1 MMENNNRK
9 LLVIDDDRFFC
20 DTVRAAFDDSGIEV
34 QTAQTGA
41 RGLELCAAAPMD
53 VVLLDQKL
61 PDTNGID
68 FCAPILDC
76 HDGTHII
83 FITAYP
89 SFQNAVQAIK
99 VGACDYLSKP
109 FEMDELLLT
118 VNKAMRAIELERM
131 ARVRRYELQRDSDR
145 TVVIGSGGGLREVR
159 QMVEL
164 AAQSHASVL
173 ITGETGTGK
182 TLIAKSIHYSGP
194 HAGGPFIAINCA
206 AIPESLMEAELF
218 GYEKGAFTGADKATQ
233 GLFEMAEEGT
243 LFLDEIGEMPLH
255 LQAKLLGVLDEKQ
268 IRRLGGRSLKPV
280 NVRIIAATNAD
291 MAAAVSGRRFRQD
304 LFYRLSVMQIHVPPL
319 RSRIEDLPDLCRY
332 FIAQIA
338 PDQHVSLT
346 DDQIKGMQK
355 YAWPGNVR
363 ELRNII
369 ERAIL
374 LRKGAQIA
382 PLRILGRP
390 LAQPAG
396 AASPDSPSGIAT
408 LEEVEAQHITET
420 LRRLNGNHTRTAN
433 ALGISRSTL
442 MRKIKSY
449 GLLQGSCKTSH

>member
-1 MMENNNRK
+1 MMMKNHNRK

-20 DTVRAAFDDSGIEV
+20 DTVRAAFEDSGIEV
-34 QTAQTGA
+34 LTAQTGA
-41 RGLELCAAAPMD
+41 RGLELCAASPVD

-68 FCAPILDC
+68 FCVPILDC

-99 VGACDYLSKP
+99 VGAYDYLSKP

-118 VNKAMRAIELERM
+118 VNNAMRATELERM
-131 ARVRRYELQRDSDR
+131 AQVHTYELQRDSDR
-145 TVVIGSGGGLREVR
+145 TVVVGAEGGLRDVR
-159 QMVEL
+159 RMVEL
-164 AAQSHASVL
+164 AAPSQASVL

-182 TLIAKSIHYSGP
+182 SLIAKSIHYGGP

-218 GYEKGAFTGADKATQ
+218 GYEKGAFTGAEKSTR

-280 NVRIIAATNAD
+280 NVRIIAATNID
-291 MAAAVSGRRFRQD
+291 MASAVRERRFRED
-304 LFYRLSVMQIHVPPL
+304 LYYRLSVMQIHVPPL
-319 RSRIEDLPDLCRY
+319 RSRMEDLPDLCRH
-332 FIAQIA
+332 FIDQIA
-338 PDQHVSLT
+338 PDQQIDLS
-346 DDQIKGMQK
+346 DDQIKGMQN

-374 LRKGAQIA
+374 LRKGARIE
-382 PLRILGRP
+382 PLRIMGRP
-390 LAQPAG
+390 SAQPEETACPEP
-396 AASPDSPSGIAT
+396 SPDIAT
-408 LEEVEAQHITET
+408 LEAVEARHIAET
-420 LRRLNGNHTRTAN
+420 LQRLDGNHTRTAKS
-433 ALGISRSTL
+433 LGISRSTL
-442 MRKIKSY
+442 MRKLKTY
-449 GLLQGSCKTSH
+449 DLL

>member
-1 MMENNNRK
+1 MMENHNRK
-9 LLVIDDDRFFC
+9 LLVIDDDLFFC

-34 QTAQTGA
+34 LTAQTGA
-41 RGLELCAAAPMD
+41 RGLELCAAAPVD
-53 VVLLDQKL
+53 LVLLDQKL

-99 VGACDYLSKP
+99 VGAFDYLSKP

-118 VNKAMRAIELERM
+118 VNRAMRSIELERM
-131 ARVRRYELQRDSDR
+131 AQVRHYEQKRDIDR
-145 TVVIGSGGGLREVR
+145 TVVIGSEGGLREVSHL
-159 QMVEL
+159 VAL
-164 AAQSHASVL
+164 AASSHSSVL

-182 TLIAKSIHYSGP
+182 SLIAKSIHYSGS

-218 GYEKGAFTGADKATQ
+218 GYEKGAFTGAEKSTR

-255 LQAKLLGVLDEKQ
+255 LQAKLLGVLDDKQ

-280 NVRIIAATNAD
+280 NVRIIAATNTD
-291 MAAAVSGRRFRQD
+291 MTAAVGDRRFRED

-319 RSRIEDLPDLCRY
+319 RGRLQDLPDLCQH
-332 FIAQIA
+332 FIGQIA
-338 PDQHVSLT
+338 PDQGIALA
-346 DDQIKGMQK
+346 DDQIKGMQN

-363 ELRNII
+363 ELRNIV

-374 LRKGAQIA
+374 LRKGEQIA
-382 PLRILGRP
+382 PLRILDRP
-390 LAQPAG
+390 RVQPTEAVIPEHF
-396 AASPDSPSGIAT
+396 SEIAT
-408 LEEVEAQHITET
+408 LEAVEARHISES
-420 LRRLNGNHTRTAN
+420 LRRLNGNHTRTAD

-442 MRKIKSY
+442 IRKLKSY
-449 GLLQGSCKTSH
+449 GLS

>member
-1 MMENNNRK
+1 MMENHKRK

-20 DTVRAAFDDSGIEV
+20 DSVRYAFDDSGIEV
-34 QTAQTGA
+34 LTAQTGA
-41 RGLELCAAAPMD
+41 RGLELCAAAPVD

-99 VGACDYLSKP
+99 VGAYDYLSKP
-109 FEMDELLLT
+109 LEMDELLLT
-118 VNKAMRAIELERM
+118 VNKAMRSSELERM
-131 ARVRRYELQRDSDR
+131 AQVRHYELKRDSDR
-145 TVVIGSGGGLREVR
+145 TVVVGARGGLREIQHLVD
-159 QMVEL
+159 L
-164 AAQSHASVL
+164 AAANPTSVL

-182 TLIAKSIHYSGP
+182 SLIAKSIHYSGP
-194 HAGGPFIAINCA
+194 NADGPFIAVNCA

-218 GYEKGAFTGADKATQ
+218 GYEKGAFTGADKPNQ
-233 GLFEMAEEGT
+233 GLFEMAADGT

-255 LQAKLLGVLDEKQ
+255 LQAKLLGVLDDKQ
-268 IRRLGGRSLKPV
+268 IRRLGSQILKPV

-291 MAAAVSGRRFRQD
+291 MACAVRDRRFRED

-319 RSRIEDLPDLCRY
+319 RNRIGDLDALCRH
-332 FIAQIA
+332 FIDQIA
-338 PDQHVSLT
+338 PDQHIVLA
-346 DDQIKGMQK
+346 DDQIDGMRA

-374 LRKGAQIA
+374 LRKCTQITPLSIMGRMPA
-382 PLRILGRP
+382 P
-390 LAQPAG
+390 PAEVVR
-396 AASPDSPSGIAT
+396 PDSASEIAT
-408 LEEVEAQHITET
+408 LDAVEARHISET
-420 LRRLNGNHTRTAN
+420 LQRLNGNHTRTAS

-442 MRKIKSY
+442 MRKIKTY
-449 GLLQGSCKTSH
+449 GL

>member
-1 MMENNNRK
+1 LMMEHHNRK

-20 DTVRAAFDDSGIEV
+20 DSVCYAFEDSGIEV
-34 QTAQTGA
+34 LTAQTGA
-41 RGLELCAAAPMD
+41 RGLELCAAAPVD

-68 FCAPILDC
+68 CCVPILDC

-99 VGACDYLSKP
+99 MGAYDYLSKP

-131 ARVRRYELQRDSDR
+131 AQVRHYEQKRDSDR
-145 TVVIGSGGGLREVR
+145 TVVIGSSGGLREV
-159 QMVEL
+159 QHLVEL
-164 AAQSHASVL
+164 AAANYSSVL

-182 TLIAKSIHYSGP
+182 SLIAKSIHYNGSN
-194 HAGGPFIAINCA
+194 ANGPFIAVNCA

-218 GYEKGAFTGADKATQ
+218 GYEKGAFTGADKTNL
-233 GLFEMAEEGT
+233 GLFEMAAEGT

-255 LQAKLLGVLDEKQ
+255 LQSKLLGVLDDKQ
-268 IRRLGGRSLKPV
+268 IRRLGGQSLKPV

-291 MAAAVSGRRFRQD
+291 MDAAVRDRRFRED
-304 LFYRLSVMQIHVPPL
+304 LFYRLCVMQIHVPPL
-319 RSRIEDLPDLCRY
+319 RGRIGDLADLCRH

-338 PDQHVSLT
+338 PDQDIALT
-346 DDQIKGMQK
+346 DEQIKGMQN

-374 LRKGAQIA
+374 LRKDARIT
-382 PLRILGRP
+382 PLRIMGRTLP
-390 LAQPAG
+390 QSVEGLRPDY
-396 AASPDSPSGIAT
+396 SPEIVT
-408 LEEVEAQHITET
+408 LQAMEVLHITET
-420 LRRLNGNHTRTAN
+420 LQLLEGNHTRTAN

-442 MRKIKSY
+442 IRKIKTY
-449 GLLQGSCKTSH
+449 GL

>member
-1 MMENNNRK
+1 MKMENHKRK

-20 DTVRAAFDDSGIEV
+20 DTVCAAFDDPGIEV
-34 QTAQTGA
+34 LTAQTGA
-41 RGLELCAAAPMD
+41 RGLELCAASPVD

-99 VGACDYLSKP
+99 VGAYDYLSKP

-131 ARVRRYELQRDSDR
+131 AQVRDYEQQRDCDR
-145 TVVIGSGGGLREVR
+145 TVVVGSAGGLREVR
-159 QMVEL
+159 RMVDL
-164 AAQSHASVL
+164 AAPSHASVL

-182 TLIAKSIHYSGP
+182 SLIAKSIHYSGP
-194 HAGGPFIAINCA
+194 NPGGPFIAINCA

-218 GYEKGAFTGADKATQ
+218 GYEKGAFTGAEKSTR

-280 NVRIIAATNAD
+280 NVRIVAATNAD
-291 MAAAVSGRRFRQD
+291 MASAVRNRRFRED

-319 RSRIEDLPDLCRY
+319 RSRIQDLPDLCRH
-332 FIAQIA
+332 FITQIA
-338 PDQHVSLT
+338 PDQHIDLT
-346 DDQIKGMQK
+346 DDQIQEMQK

-363 ELRNII
+363 ELRNIL

-374 LRKGAQIA
+374 LRKGARIE
-382 PLRILGRP
+382 PLCILGQP
-390 LAQPAG
+390 LEHPVEDAFPDP
-396 AASPDSPSGIAT
+396 SPDIAT
-408 LEEVEAQHITET
+408 LETVEARHISET
-420 LRRLNGNHTRTAN
+420 LQRLKGNHTRTAN

-442 MRKIKSY
+442 MRKLKSY
-449 GLLQGSCKTSH
+449 NLL

>member
-1 MMENNNRK
+1 MENHNRK

-20 DTVRAAFDDSGIEV
+20 DTVRAAFEDSDIEV
-34 QTAQTGA
+34 LDAQTGA

-61 PDTNGID
+61 PDINGID
-68 FCAPILDC
+68 FCGPILEC
-76 HDGTHII
+76 HDGTLII

-89 SFQNAVQAIK
+89 SFQNAVQAVK
-99 VGACDYLSKP
+99 MGAYDYLSKP

-118 VNKAMRAIELERM
+118 VNKAMRANELERM
-131 ARVRRYELQRDSDR
+131 ARVRHYEQQRDSNR
-145 TVVIGSGGGLREVR
+145 TVVIGAGGGLREVR
-159 QMVEL
+159 HLVDL
-164 AAQSHASVL
+164 ASANPSPVL

-182 TLIAKSIHYSGP
+182 SLIAKSIHYNGP
-194 HAGGPFIAINCA
+194 HGSGPFIAINCA

-218 GYEKGAFTGADKATQ
+218 GYEKGAFTGAEKTTR

-255 LQAKLLGVLDEKQ
+255 LQAKLLGVLDDNQ
-268 IRRLGGRSLKPV
+268 IRRLGGRTLKPV
-280 NVRIIAATNAD
+280 NVRIIAATNTD
-291 MAAAVSGRRFRQD
+291 MAAAVRERRFRED
-304 LFYRLSVMQIHVPPL
+304 LFYRISVMQIHVPPL
-319 RSRIEDLPDLCRY
+319 RSRIEDLPDLCRH

-338 PDQHVSLT
+338 PDQHITLA
-346 DDQIKGMQK
+346 DAQLEGMQD

-374 LRKGAQIA
+374 LRKGVQIA
-382 PLRILGRP
+382 PLRIMGQS
-390 LAQPAG
+390 LAQPKETG
-396 AASPDSPSGIAT
+396 KPGHFSEIAT
-408 LEEVEAQHITET
+408 LEAVETRHIAET
-420 LRRLNGNHTRTAN
+420 LQRLDGNHTRTAR

-442 MRKIKSY
+442 IRKLKSC
-449 GLLQGSCKTSH
+449 GLL

>member
-1 MMENNNRK
+1 MMMENHNRK

-20 DTVRAAFDDSGIEV
+20 DTVCAAFEDSGIEV
-34 QTAQTGA
+34 LTAQTAA
-41 RGLELCAAAPMD
+41 RGLELCAASPVD

-68 FCAPILDC
+68 FCVPILDC

-89 SFQNAVQAIK
+89 SFQNAVQAVK
-99 VGACDYLSKP
+99 VGAYDYLSKP

-118 VNKAMRAIELERM
+118 VNNAMRATELERM
-131 ARVRRYELQRDSDR
+131 AQVRNYELQRDSDR
-145 TVVIGSGGGLREVR
+145 TVVIGAEGGLRDVR
-159 QMVEL
+159 RMVEL
-164 AAQSHASVL
+164 AAPSHASVL

-182 TLIAKSIHYSGP
+182 SLIAKSIHYSGP

-218 GYEKGAFTGADKATQ
+218 GYEKGAFTGADKSTL

-280 NVRIIAATNAD
+280 NVRIIAATNAH
-291 MAAAVSGRRFRQD
+291 MASAVRERRFRED
-304 LFYRLSVMQIHVPPL
+304 LYYRLSVMQIHVPPL
-319 RSRIEDLPDLCRY
+319 RSRIEDLPDLCRH
-332 FIAQIA
+332 FIVQIA
-338 PDQHVSLT
+338 PDQQIDLT
-346 DDQIKGMQK
+346 DDQIEGMRK

-363 ELRNII
+363 ELRNIL

-374 LRKGAQIA
+374 LRKGPRIE
-382 PLRILGRP
+382 PLRIMGRAT
-390 LAQPAG
+390 AQPDETTC
-396 AASPDSPSGIAT
+396 AASSPEIAT
-408 LEEVEAQHITET
+408 LEAVEARHIADT
-420 LRRLNGNHTRTAN
+420 LRRLDGNHTRTAKV
-433 ALGISRSTL
+433 LGISRSTL
-442 MRKIKSY
+442 MRKLKTY
-449 GLLQGSCKTSH
+449 DLL